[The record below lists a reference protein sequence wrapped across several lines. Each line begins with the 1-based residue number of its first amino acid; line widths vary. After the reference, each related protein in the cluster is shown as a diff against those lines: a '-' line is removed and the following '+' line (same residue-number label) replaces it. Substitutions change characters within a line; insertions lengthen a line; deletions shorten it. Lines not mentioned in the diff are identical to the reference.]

1 MVTGASSGLGPH
13 LAVALAAAG
22 ADVVVA
28 ARRADRLAQLSAEI
42 GEGGGRCHPV
52 GLDVRVPSQIVA
64 AVDEAQ
70 SVYGTVTI
78 LVNNAA
84 VADEERPHELSVEM
98 VDSIIETNVRGPYL
112 LACEVARR
120 LIAAKRSGSIVN
132 ISSMSAYQ
140 YTGGGTSLYSLTKA
154 ALNRMT
160 EALAVEWASFG
171 INVNA
176 IAPGAFLS
184 EMTESRLAGRQQMT
198 SRFPRVRL
206 LDPARIASTLLFL
219 VAPSSEYVTG
229 TIVKV
234 DDCQLPR

>member
-1 MVTGASSGLGPH
+1 M
-13 LAVALAAAG
+13 ALAAAG

-28 ARRADRLAQLSAEI
+28 ARRTDRLAQLSAEI
-42 GEGGGRCHPV
+42 GASGGRCHPV
-52 GLDVRVPSQIVA
+52 ALDVRLPSQIVA
-64 AVDEAQ
+64 AVDEAEAAF
-70 SVYGTVTI
+70 GAVTI
-78 LVNNAA
+78 LVNNAG
-84 VADEERPHELSVEM
+84 VADAQCPHEMSVD
-98 VDSIIETNVRGPYL
+98 VIDSIIETNVRGPFI

-120 LIAAKRSGSIVN
+120 LIACKRSGSIVN
-132 ISSMSAYQ
+132 ISSMSPYQ
-140 YTGGGTSLYSLTKA
+140 YSGGGTSLYSLTKA

-160 EALAVEWASFG
+160 ETLAVEWASFG

-184 EMTESRLAGRQQMT
+184 EMTEDRLASRPEVT
-198 SRFPRVRL
+198 SRFPRIRL